1 MTDLFSDI
9 DVDPDD
15 IVGTASHSGLYSP
28 ERAKEKVPVN
38 VLTGECSADLPSV
51 EDAKEFAE
59 DSPSDAPYVA
69 KLRSR
74 ESIAETGGKPN
85 TKCVFCHFSLVGSL
99 DLHRAYLR
107 AYRSD
112 QFDIEIETDYD
123 AGGVTITVTRL

>member
-9 DVDPDD
+9 DVDPDE
-15 IVGTASHSGLYSP
+15 ILGRESYSGLYSP
-28 ERAKEKVPVN
+28 EKAEERVPVN
-38 VLTGECSADLPSV
+38 VLTGERSTDLPPV
-51 EDAKEFAE
+51 EEAKEFAE

-74 ESIAETGGKPN
+74 ESIAETGGKPYS
-85 TKCVFCHFSLVGSL
+85 KCVFCHFSLVGSL

-112 QFDIEIETDYD
+112 QFDVEIGTDYD
-123 AGGVTITVTRL
+123 AGEVTITVAQQ